1 MDYKLKHLVKWFLEN
16 EIETRNDDDLLC
28 ALVAQRVDPRVQILS
43 YVEVCK
49 NPGKYGLYSRESIT
63 RERRELQA
71 EYPELK
77 GIDYVTRR
85 RARREKQYR
94 EYYREKKNGTE

>member
-16 EIETRNDDDLLC
+16 EIETRSDDDLLC
-28 ALVAQRVDPRVQILS
+28 ALIAEKVNPKVNLMS
-43 YVEVCK
+43 YTEVCK

-63 RERRELQA
+63 RERRELQQDF
-71 EYPELK
+71 PELK
-77 GIDYVTRR
+77 GVDVITRM
-85 RARREKQYR
+85 RARRDKQYR